1 MLTINAQA
9 QTSHLIHHHSYGD
22 QVTKLTLQNRKD
34 GSMVYLSI
42 FSRIPL
48 SLREVRDSITSA
60 MGETHWNWRQ
70 IESSSEYCPF

>member
-1 MLTINAQA
+1 MLAVKSTETIHRVHCH
-9 QTSHLIHHHSYGD
+9 SHGD

-34 GSMVYLSI
+34 GTMAYVSI

-48 SLREVRDSITSA
+48 SLREVRDSITAA

-70 IESSSEYCPF
+70 IDWSSEYVPF

>member
-1 MLTINAQA
+1 MLAVKSPETIHRVY
-9 QTSHLIHHHSYGD
+9 SHSYGD

-34 GSMVYLSI
+34 GTMAYLSI

-48 SLREVRDSITSA
+48 SLREVRDSITAA

-70 IESSSEYCPF
+70 IEVTSEYVPF

>member
-9 QTSHLIHHHSYGD
+9 QTRHLVYSYSYGD

-48 SLREVRDSITSA
+48 SLRETRDSITA
-60 MGETHWNWRQ
+60 ALGDHWEWRQ
-70 IESSSEYCPF
+70 IDWSSEYCPF